1 MRQLDYVKYSSSI
14 LLTTLALT
22 SGDPEN
28 FSSRIF
34 FYSAQLT

>member
-1 MRQLDYVKYSSSI
+1 MRQLDYVKYISTI
-14 LLTTLALT
+14 LTTLVLT